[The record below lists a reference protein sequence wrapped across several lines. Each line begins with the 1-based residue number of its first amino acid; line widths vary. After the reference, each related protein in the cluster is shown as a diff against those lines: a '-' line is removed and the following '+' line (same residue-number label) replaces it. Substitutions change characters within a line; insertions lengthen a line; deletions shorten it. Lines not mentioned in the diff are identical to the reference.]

1 MNVAEVVKKADEFF
15 LAKQPRLAFKLYLD
29 VVRYFR
35 RNKKK
40 VKVTDD
46 ILTAYNNAVAL
57 GLSLAD
63 SRNKLIEIRD
73 LALEFLKVARKSKD
87 SEMYAIACF
96 HAGVAHNALDQYDKS
111 VKLLEEALVIF
122 EILGNDEGVMLAC
135 RNLAEAYENL
145 GLKSKA
151 EVYRSRAEVLARR
164 LGESGR
170 SAMSEAER
178 LFKKW
183 KNVPWVIFR

>member
-1 MNVAEVVKKADEFF
+1 MNIAETIEKADEYMSTN
-15 LAKQPRLAFKLYLD
+15 QPHLAFKLYLD
-29 VVRYFR
+29 VINYYR

-40 VKVTDD
+40 IKISEN

-57 GLSLAD
+57 GFYLAET
-63 SRNKLIEIRD
+63 RNKLIEMRD
-73 LALEFLKVARKSKD
+73 LALEFLKVAKKSKD
-87 SEMYAIACF
+87 SEMYAVACF
-96 HAGVAHNALDQYDKS
+96 HAGVAHNALSEYDKS

-183 KNVPWVIFR
+183 KSVPWVIFR

>member
-1 MNVAEVVKKADEFF
+1 MDVAEVVKKADEFF
-15 LAKQPRLAFKLYLD
+15 LAKQPYLAFKLYLD
-29 VVRYFR
+29 VISYYRK
-35 RNKKK
+35 NKKRI
-40 VKVTDD
+40 KVTDV
-46 ILTAYNNAVAL
+46 ILTAYNNAIVL
-57 GLSLAD
+57 GFYLAD

-73 LALEFLKVARKSKD
+73 LALEFLKVAKKSKD
-87 SEMYAIACF
+87 SEVYAQACF
-96 HAGVAHNALDQYDKS
+96 HAGVAHNALGEYDKS

-170 SAMSEAER
+170 SAMSEAEW

-183 KNVPWVIFR
+183 KSVPWVIFR

>member
-1 MNVAEVVKKADEFF
+1 MNVSETIKKADEYMSSN
-15 LAKQPRLAFKLYLD
+15 QPYLAFRLYLN
-29 VVRYFR
+29 VVEYYRK
-35 RNKKK
+35 NKKK
-40 VKVTDD
+40 IGTTKE
-46 ILTAYNNAVAL
+46 ILLAYNNAVVI
-57 GLSLAD
+57 GLNLAE
-63 SRNKLIEIRD
+63 SREELIRTRD

-87 SEMYAIACF
+87 SEMYAVACF
-96 HAGVAHNALDQYDKS
+96 HAGVAHNALDEYDKS

-170 SAMSEAER
+170 SAMSEAEW

>member
-1 MNVAEVVKKADEFF
+1 LNIVETIKKADEYLTTNQPH
-15 LAKQPRLAFKLYLD
+15 LALKLYFSVID
-29 VVRYFR
+29 YYR

-40 VKVTDD
+40 TKITRN

-57 GLSLAD
+57 GLYLAET
-63 SRNKLIEIRD
+63 RNKLIEMRD
-73 LALEFLKVARKSKD
+73 LALEFLKVAKKSED

-96 HAGVAHNALDQYDKS
+96 HAGVAHNALGEYDASTKHL
-111 VKLLEEALVIF
+111 KEALEVF
-122 EILGNDEGVMLAC
+122 EILGKEKEVTLAC

-151 EVYRSRAEVLARR
+151 EVYRLRAEALSKK
-164 LGESGR
+164 LGEDGR
-170 SAMSEAER
+170 RIMSETSS

-183 KNVPWVIFR
+183 RNIPWIIR